1 MALKAIRFCKVAR
14 SATHI
19 LASQHLNFT
28 TVTLNTTSRRR
39 DTGCA
44 TIFFVCGSASQRP
57 AESTAATV
65 LSRGVA
71 PAAFSGRLYEAGKQK
86 KSSLNLITPNISE
99 TLNIGSGLQKSGLGF
114 SILQAILKA
123 LKSWL
128 TCRIAWASMST
139 LKPKPQL
146 CKPRKLG
153 FSWSNKGTL
162 EKVNVPCL
170 GVISHC

>member
-1 MALKAIRFCKVAR
+1 MAPRPGDLQNLQLLPSGLAVWRPRHSVA
-14 SATHI
+14 
-19 LASQHLNFT
+19 
-28 TVTLNTTSRRR
+28 
-39 DTGCA
+39 DYMK
-44 TIFFVCGSASQRP
+44 P
-57 AESTAATV
+57 ES
-65 LSRGVA
+65 
-71 PAAFSGRLYEAGKQK
+71 KK

-170 GVISHC
+170 GVISLF